1 MCQSIRFMFRVL
13 GVYNFVTYQGH
24 YTCTCQWCNVDRIN
38 RRTVFECFQSTNEPD
53 TIKGKKSQIQTTLV
67 KLFLS
72 QRYVVLQT
80 LLFMPKAA
88 WMIAKLSFHFIVLWE
103 SQNHRGYKT
112 IKHIL
117 IWNTIPMKN
126 SRTYFPFSFLLHKI
140 LLSI

>member
-1 MCQSIRFMFRVL
+1 MYFNNAPGSLVL
-13 GVYNFVTYQGH
+13 IAKVFAVFCVT
-24 YTCTCQWCNVDRIN
+24 
-38 RRTVFECFQSTNEPD
+38 TVFKCLFWQVRMNLIQWKE
-53 TIKGKKSQIQTTLV
+53 KSQIQTTLG

-72 QRYVVLQT
+72 QRYVVFQT

-117 IWNTIPMKN
+117 LWNTIPMKN
-126 SRTYFPFSFLLHKI
+126 SRTFFPFSFLLHKI
-140 LLSI
+140 LLKSKTFDLGKKNSA